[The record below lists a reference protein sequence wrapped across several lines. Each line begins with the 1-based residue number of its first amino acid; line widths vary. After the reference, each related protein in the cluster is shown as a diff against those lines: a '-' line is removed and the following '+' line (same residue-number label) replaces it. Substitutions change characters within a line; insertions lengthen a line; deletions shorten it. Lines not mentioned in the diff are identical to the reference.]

1 MRDLISWLGK
11 ANLLM
16 GAVVVLAA
24 LIEFKVDRSDKT
36 PLYIALAIIVVGP
49 VEDLLNKLLDQIAI
63 PENQRQLYKKMV
75 DQLTSLIFLILL
87 GFIVIDQQI
96 HDKQKNRLLT

>member
-11 ANLLM
+11 ANLLI

-24 LIEFKVDRSDKT
+24 LIEFTVDRSDKT

-49 VEDLLNKLLDQIAI
+49 VEDLLNKLLDRIAI
-63 PENQRQLYKKMV
+63 PENQRRLYKKMV

-87 GFIVIDQQI
+87 GLIVIGQQI
-96 HDKQKNRLLT
+96 HDKQKTAY